1 MATTKRDY
9 YEVLSVE
16 RTADG
21 ETIKKAYRKLAVK
34 YHPDKNPGDK
44 ASEDKFK
51 ELGEAYE
58 VLSNADKRAAYDRF
72 GHQAFAPGGG
82 MGGGGFGGGGMHDPF
97 EVFREVFGG
106 GRSGGGGGI
115 FGSIFE
121 EAFSQDGGER
131 GGRGRGADLRYDMR
145 ISFVEAAHGV
155 EKEIDIAKLQ
165 TCDTCHGSGA
175 EPGSKVT
182 TCPTC
187 GGHGQVA
194 VTRGFFN
201 IAQTCPKCRGAG
213 QVIEKPCR
221 TCRGEGRV
229 EKSSKI
235 KIKIPAGV
243 EDGTRLRSSGQG
255 EGGTRGGPAGDLYV
269 VLHVEPHE
277 IFEREGRDLFCT
289 VPVSF
294 AKAALGGEIRVPT
307 LEGSAQLR
315 VPSGTPTGKVFRLK
329 GKGLPE
335 VHGRGIGDLHVK
347 LYVEVPTRLNL
358 DQKHKLQEFA
368 DSCDEETHPEE
379 TSFFKKA
386 KGFFT
391 GEDT

>member
-187 GGHGQVA
+187 GGQGQVA
-194 VTRGFFN
+194 RGRHVLRPQDECL
-201 IAQTCPKCRGAG
+201 AERVGGAVQVAELG
-213 QVIEKPCR
+213 QHHAHAVQRLRAVGMPLQNLL
-221 TCRGEGRV
+221 V
-229 EKSSKI
+229 DL
-235 KIKIPAGV
+235 AGV
-243 EDGTRLRSSGQG
+243 LKPAHPDGQA
-255 EGGTRGGPAGDLYV
+255 PHFAGIRQV
-269 VLHVEPHE
+269 VGVG
-277 IFEREGRDLFCT
+277 RE
-289 VPVSF
+289 
-294 AKAALGGEIRVPT
+294 RVPCD
-307 LEGSAQLR
+307 LDAFIHLPGGHQ
-315 VPSGTPTGKVFRLK
+315 SGGMR
-329 GKGLPE
+329 
-335 VHGRGIGDLHVK
+335 
-347 LYVEVPTRLNL
+347 
-358 DQKHKLQEFA
+358 
-368 DSCDEETHPEE
+368 
-379 TSFFKKA
+379 
-386 KGFFT
+386 
-391 GEDT
+391 

>member
-1 MATTKRDY
+1 MATIKRDY
-9 YEVLSVE
+9 YEVLMVE
-16 RTADG
+16 RTANGD
-21 ETIKKAYRKLAVK
+21 EIKKSYRKLAVK

-44 ASEDKFK
+44 SAEDKFK

-58 VLSNADKRAAYDRF
+58 VLSNPDKRSAYDRF

-82 MGGGGFGGGGMHDPF
+82 GMGGGFGGGMHDPF
-97 EVFREVFGG
+97 EVFREVFGA
-106 GRSGGGGGI
+106 GRGGGGGI

-121 EAFSQDGGER
+121 DAFSQDGNGG
-131 GGRGRGADLRYDMR
+131 GGRGRGSDLRYDLR
-145 ISFVEAAHGV
+145 VTFLEAAHGV

-187 GGHGQVA
+187 AGHGQVA

-221 TCRGEGRV
+221 TCRGEGRT

-243 EDGTRLRSSGQG
+243 EDGTRLRSTGQG

-269 VLHVEPHE
+269 VLHVEEHE
-277 IFEREGRDLFCT
+277 LFEREGRDLFCT

-307 LEGSAQLR
+307 LEGHALLK
-315 VPSGTPTGKVFRLK
+315 VPAGTPTGKVFRLK

-335 VHGRGIGDLHVK
+335 VQGRGIGDLNVK

-358 DQKHKLQEFA
+358 DQKHKLQAFA
-368 DSCDEETHPEE
+368 DSCDEDTHPEE
-379 TSFFKKA
+379 NSFFRKA
-386 KGFFT
+386 KEFFS
-391 GEDT
+391 

>member
-1 MATTKRDY
+1 MATIKRDY
-9 YEVLSVE
+9 YEVLTVE
-16 RTADG
+16 RNAEGD
-21 ETIKKAYRKLAVK
+21 EIKKAYRRLAVK
-34 YHPDKNPGDK
+34 FHPDKNPGDK
-44 ASEDKFK
+44 SSEDKFK
-51 ELGEAYE
+51 EVGEAYE
-58 VLSNADKRAAYDRF
+58 VLSNPDKRSAYDRF

-82 MGGGGFGGGGMHDPF
+82 MGGGFGGGGAHDPF
-97 EVFREVFGG
+97 EVFREVFGA
-106 GRSGGGGGI
+106 GRGGGGGI

-121 EAFSQDGGER
+121 DAFGQDGGG
-131 GGRGRGADLRYDMR
+131 GGRGRGTDLRYDMR
-145 ISFVEAAHGV
+145 ITFLEAAHGV
-155 EKEIDIAKLQ
+155 EKEIEIAKLQ
-165 TCDTCHGSGA
+165 ACDACHGSGA

-187 GGHGQVA
+187 AGHGQVA

-221 TCRGEGRV
+221 TCRGEGRM
-229 EKSSKI
+229 EKTSKI

-255 EGGTRGGPAGDLYV
+255 EGGTRGGAAGDLYV
-269 VLHVEPHE
+269 VLHVEAHE
-277 IFEREGRDLFCT
+277 IFERDGRDLFCT

-294 AKAALGGEIRVPT
+294 AKSALGGEIRVPT
-307 LEGSAQLR
+307 LEGHALLK
-315 VPSGTPTGKVFRLK
+315 VPAGTPTGKVFRLK

-335 VHGRGIGDLHVK
+335 VQGRGIGDLNVK

-358 DQKHKLQEFA
+358 DQKHKLQAFA

-379 TSFFKKA
+379 NSFFRKA
-386 KGFFT
+386 KEFFS
-391 GEDT
+391 

>member
-1 MATTKRDY
+1 MATIKRDY
-9 YEVLSVE
+9 YEVLTVE
-16 RTADG
+16 RNANGD
-21 ETIKKAYRKLAVK
+21 EIKKAYRRLAVK
-34 YHPDKNPGDK
+34 FHPDKNPDDNT
-44 ASEDKFK
+44 AEDKFK

-58 VLSNADKRAAYDRF
+58 VLSNADKRSAYDRF
-72 GHQAFAPGGG
+72 GHQAFSQGGG
-82 MGGGGFGGGGMHDPF
+82 AGGFGGGGTHDPF

-106 GRSGGGGGI
+106 GGRGGGI

-121 EAFSQDGGER
+121 EAFQQEGGER

-145 ISFVEAAHGV
+145 ITFQEAARGV
-155 EKEIDIAKLQ
+155 EKEIEISKLQ
-165 TCDTCHGSGA
+165 TCDTCSGSGA

-213 QVIEKPCR
+213 QVIEKPCY
-221 TCRGEGRV
+221 TCRGEGRM
-229 EKSSKI
+229 EKTGKI

-269 VLHVEPHE
+269 VLHVEAHE

-289 VPVSF
+289 VPISF
-294 AKAALGGEIRVPT
+294 ARAALGGEIKVPT
-307 LEGSAQLR
+307 LEGHAMLK
-315 VPSGTPTGKVFRLK
+315 VPGGTPTGKVFRLK
-329 GKGLPE
+329 SKGLPE

-347 LYVEVPTRLNL
+347 LYVEVPTKLNL
-358 DQKHKLQEFA
+358 DQRHKLQAFA

-386 KGFFT
+386 KDFFK
-391 GEDT
+391 

>member
-1 MATTKRDY
+1 MATIKRDY
-9 YEVLSVE
+9 YEVLTVE

-21 ETIKKAYRKLAVK
+21 DTIKKSYRKLAVK
-34 YHPDKNPGDK
+34 FHPDKNPGDK
-44 ASEDKFK
+44 SAEDKFK

-58 VLSNADKRAAYDRF
+58 VLSNPDKRSAYDRF

-82 MGGGGFGGGGMHDPF
+82 MGGGFGGGGSHDPF
-97 EVFREVFGG
+97 EVFREVFGA
-106 GRSGGGGGI
+106 GRGGGGI

-131 GGRGRGADLRYDMR
+131 GGRGRGADLRYDLR
-145 ISFVEAAHGV
+145 ISFLEAAHGV
-155 EKEIDIAKLQ
+155 EKEIEIAKLQ
-165 TCDTCHGSGA
+165 ACESCHGSGA

-187 GGHGQVA
+187 AGHGQVA

-213 QVIEKPCR
+213 QVVDKPCR
-221 TCRGEGRV
+221 TCRGEGRT
-229 EKSSKI
+229 ERTSKI

-255 EGGTRGGPAGDLYV
+255 EGGARGGPAGDLYV
-269 VLHVEPHE
+269 VLHVEAHE
-277 IFEREGRDLFCT
+277 LFEREGRDLFCT
-289 VPVSF
+289 VPISF
-294 AKAALGGEIRVPT
+294 AKSALGGEIKVPT
-307 LEGSAQLR
+307 LEGHALLK
-315 VPSGTPTGKVFRLK
+315 VPAGTPTGKVFRLK

-358 DQKHKLQEFA
+358 DQKHKLQAFA

-379 TSFFKKA
+379 NSFFRKA
-386 KGFFT
+386 KEFFS
-391 GEDT
+391 